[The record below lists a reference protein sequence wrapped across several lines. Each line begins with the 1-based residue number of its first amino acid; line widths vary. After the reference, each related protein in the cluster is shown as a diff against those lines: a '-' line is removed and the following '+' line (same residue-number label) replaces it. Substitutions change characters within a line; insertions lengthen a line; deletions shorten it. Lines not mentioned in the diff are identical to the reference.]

1 MSEKALQIPTDTVV
15 HVYFKTGTS
24 VEGVVVVWYSD
35 YVVLRAIGGVN
46 NIVIYNPQEN
56 LLMVKIVNQPAP
68 TSAPALPPH
77 EEEEEEEP
85 IRELKP
91 VKEKLKQARE
101 DKVNLAKRL
110 REPPRNIAPQFFRY
124 KQPWGK
130 QQ

>member
-1 MSEKALQIPTDTVV
+1 MSEKPLQIPTDTVV

-56 LLMVKIVNQPAP
+56 LLMVKIINQSAPA
-68 TSAPALPPH
+68 SAPALPPH
-77 EEEEEEEP
+77 EEEEEEP
-85 IRELKP
+85 LRELKP
-91 VKEKLKQARE
+91 VKEKLKQARVE
-101 DKVNLAKRL
+101 KDNLAKRL

-124 KQPWGK
+124 KQPWVK
-130 QQ
+130 Q